1 MPGKILARYHT
12 AEGNGEILSA
22 VFCPYFF
29 KNAAVLRYG
38 DVWIGPIAFL
48 YQSEISSSKT
58 GGFPHHGRRFRMS
71 HILESCRKASG
82 SWWRFSSIRCK
93 LLILDGETSNPIFF
107 QFISETTLAPLNHFW
122 HFWLSDPK
130 DRQNCVGNGSGTP
143 LYHAVARGNTS
154 SGCSKYHRDEHFN
167 TEKWWNYQATSRS
180 SGWSSGTAWLWDL
193 ETVWSSGCWDVT
205 KRSEVSKVPT
215 HHSLHSYLDS
225 WQNEKPKVKAYT
237 FTHPGASNT
246 KNPGENG
253 VFLQR
258 GYL

>member
-1 MPGKILARYHT
+1 MECAIKMPGKTLARYHT

-58 GGFPHHGRRFRMS
+58 GGFHHGRLFRMS
-71 HILESCRKASG
+71 HILESPWSSLSELMNMFVNSLQTVDLGWGKPQP
-82 SWWRFSSIRCK
+82 RF
-93 LLILDGETSNPIFF
+93 FF
-107 QFISETTLAPLNHFW
+107 QFISETILAPLNHFW

-167 TEKWWNYQATSRS
+167 TEKW
-180 SGWSSGTAWLWDL
+180 
-193 ETVWSSGCWDVT
+193 
-205 KRSEVSKVPT
+205 
-215 HHSLHSYLDS
+215 
-225 WQNEKPKVKAYT
+225 
-237 FTHPGASNT
+237 
-246 KNPGENG
+246 
-253 VFLQR
+253 
-258 GYL
+258 